1 MSSIKITFPDN
12 SVKEFDA
19 GVTTAEI
26 AKSISISL
34 AKKAVAG
41 KVDGNFV
48 DYEQTYTV
56 ESETGDPSY
65 EDMVEAQ
72 TIAEDHGCK
81 EYMLTELD

>member
-1 MSSIKITFPDN
+1 MIKKDWILEA
-12 SVKEFDA
+12 S
-19 GVTTAEI
+19 
-26 AKSISISL
+26 
-34 AKKAVAG
+34 
-41 KVDGNFV
+41 VDGSFV

-81 EYMLTELD
+81 EYMLT

>member
-1 MSSIKITFPDN
+1 MIKKDWLLEA
-12 SVKEFDA
+12 S
-19 GVTTAEI
+19 
-26 AKSISISL
+26 
-34 AKKAVAG
+34 
-41 KVDGNFV
+41 V

>member
-1 MSSIKITFPDN
+1 MIKKDWLLEA
-12 SVKEFDA
+12 S
-19 GVTTAEI
+19 
-26 AKSISISL
+26 
-34 AKKAVAG
+34 
-41 KVDGNFV
+41 VDGSFV

-81 EYMLTELD
+81 EYMLTKLD